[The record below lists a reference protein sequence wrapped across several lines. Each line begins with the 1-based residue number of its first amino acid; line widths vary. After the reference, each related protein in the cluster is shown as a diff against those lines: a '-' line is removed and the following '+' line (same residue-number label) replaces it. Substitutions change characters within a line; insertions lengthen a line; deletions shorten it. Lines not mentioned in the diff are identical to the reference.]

1 MTVQAMKLRTL
12 LIEVERIKL
21 LPAEWVCPYADQVL
35 DRYRQQPEI
44 EPLKVV
50 SDGQRYW
57 VWDGYHRLKAIET
70 NRNDV
75 LVTIYRGDEKDAY
88 RRYIRDKL
96 SAPERAVFSHCLAR
110 LRADWMHHDPKTLSR
125 LFGRKPRFFENIL
138 RRGPCPFR
146 TKHGSLTVSAH

>member
-1 MTVQAMKLRTL
+1 MKLKTL
-12 LIEVERIKL
+12 LIEIERIKL
-21 LPAEWVCPYADQVL
+21 LPAEWVCAYSEQVL

-50 SDGQRYW
+50 SDGHSYW
-57 VWDGYHRLKAIET
+57 LFDGYHRLKAIET

-96 SAPERAVFSHCLAR
+96 SAPERTVFTHCLAR
-110 LRADWMHHDPKTLSR
+110 LRADWMDHDPKTLSR
-125 LFGRKPRFFENIL
+125 LFERKPRFFENIL
-138 RRGPCPFR
+138 RRGSAIFR
-146 TKHGSLTVSAH
+146 TKHGSITLRAH